1 MHFPGKRRKMHEDSH
16 FDSGIRIAAVD
27 FFISMRRMRSDE
39 FHCPRRRNAGI
50 MTKNRMN
57 EG

>member
-1 MHFPGKRRKMHEDSH
+1 MHEDSH